1 MFNQCEICIRI
12 QYPTLFTEV
21 LFLDVASTE
30 AAIEGS
36 ISTLLME
43 LFGGPIL
50 VDDVTV
56 QLSQP
61 NPPDDD
67 SSDYYF

>member
-1 MFNQCEICIRI
+1 MFSECRISIRI
-12 QYPTLFTEV
+12 QYPTLFTDV
-21 LFLDVASTE
+21 LSLDVASTE

-36 ISTLLME
+36 VSPLLVE

-61 NPPDDD
+61 HLPEDD
-67 SSDYYF
+67 SCDYYF

>member
-1 MFNQCEICIRI
+1 MFNQCEISIRI
-12 QYPTLFTEV
+12 QYLTLFTEV

-30 AAIEGS
+30 AAIEGGV
-36 ISTLLME
+36 STLLME

-56 QLSQP
+56 QLFQP
-61 NPPDDD
+61 NLPDEESWDA
-67 SSDYYF
+67 

>member
-1 MFNQCEICIRI
+1 MFNQCEISIRI

-21 LFLDVASTE
+21 LFPDVASTE
-30 AAIEGS
+30 ATIEGS

-56 QLSQP
+56 LISQP
-61 NPPDDD
+61 NPLDDE
-67 SSDYYF
+67 SCDYCF

>member
-1 MFNQCEICIRI
+1 MFSQCEISIRI

-30 AAIEGS
+30 AAIEGGV
-36 ISTLLME
+36 STLLME

-56 QLSQP
+56 LISLP
-61 NPPDDD
+61 NPADED
-67 SSDYYF
+67 SWDA

>member
-1 MFNQCEICIRI
+1 MFSQCEISIRI
-12 QYPTLFTEV
+12 QYPTFFTEV

-36 ISTLLME
+36 VSPLLVE

-50 VDDVTV
+50 VDDVSV
-56 QLSQP
+56 LISQP
-61 NPPDDD
+61 DLSDDE
-67 SSDYYF
+67 SCDYCF

>member
-1 MFNQCEICIRI
+1 MFSQCEISIRI
-12 QYPTLFTEV
+12 QYPTFFTEV

-30 AAIEGS
+30 AAIEGGV
-36 ISTLLME
+36 STLLME

-56 QLSQP
+56 LISQP
-61 NPPDDD
+61 DLSEDE
-67 SSDYYF
+67 SSDYCF

>member
-1 MFNQCEICIRI
+1 MFSQCEISIRI
-12 QYPTLFTEV
+12 QYLTLFTEV

-36 ISTLLME
+36 ISPLLVE

-67 SSDYYF
+67 SCDYYF

>member
-1 MFNQCEICIRI
+1 MFNQCEISIRI
-12 QYPTLFTEV
+12 QYSTLFTEV

-30 AAIEGS
+30 AAIEGGV
-36 ISTLLME
+36 STLLME

-61 NPPDDD
+61 HFPDDD
-67 SSDYYF
+67 SSDYCF